1 MIDEAVKRAEKY
13 DTALAFTGLTDYVE
27 SEGCD
32 RENMRLPENQLALMG
47 ALIKTGKTIRLLTK
61 KRQVEKSIREFAKG
75 IKRDAKLPLLSGGK
89 GRYIMTKK
97 RKMAVIFGSV
107 DAFALIVAIVVVCW
121 FARMRGRKKYD
132 YTTQEI
138 HVKYDGIN
146 LYGKA
151 LVPKSEPQ
159 AKCPTVIYAHGAESD
174 YKADYTTLSHRRLCS
189 NSVLPCV
196 FD

>member
-1 MIDEAVKRAEKY
+1 
-13 DTALAFTGLTDYVE
+13 
-27 SEGCD
+27 
-32 RENMRLPENQLALMG
+32 
-47 ALIKTGKTIRLLTK
+47 
-61 KRQVEKSIREFAKG
+61 
-75 IKRDAKLPLLSGGK
+75 
-89 GRYIMTKK
+89 
-97 RKMAVIFGSV
+97 
-107 DAFALIVAIVVVCW
+107 
-121 FARMRGRKKYD
+121 MRGRKKYD

-138 HVKYDGIN
+138 HVKHDGIN

>member
-61 KRQVEKSIREFAKG
+61 KRQVDKSIREFAKG

-89 GRYIMTKK
+89 GRCIMTKK

-107 DAFALIVAIVVVCW
+107 GAFALIVAIVAVCCVSH
-121 FARMRGRKKYD
+121 FVGFPECVGSKKYD

-138 HVKYDGIN
+138 HVKHDGIN

-151 LVPKSEPQ
+151 LVPK
-159 AKCPTVIYAHGAESD
+159 TN
-174 YKADYTTLSHRRLCS
+174 RRQ
-189 NSVLPCV
+189 SVLR
-196 FD
+196 

>member
-47 ALIKTGKTIRLLTK
+47 AFIKTGKTIRLLTK

-89 GRYIMTKK
+89 GRCIMTKK

-107 DAFALIVAIVVVCW
+107 GAFALIVAIVAVCCVSN
-121 FARMRGRKKYD
+121 FVGFPECVGVKNTTIRRRK
-132 YTTQEI
+132 YTSNTTESI
-138 HVKYDGIN
+138 FTEKRSCR
-146 LYGKA
+146 KA
-151 LVPKSEPQ
+151 N
-159 AKCPTVIYAHGAESD
+159 
-174 YKADYTTLSHRRLCS
+174 RRQ
-189 NSVLPCV
+189 SVLR
-196 FD
+196 